1 MTRINASGQCSVYK
15 GGVGQ
20 PWRGGWRPAV
30 AGPRDRDVG
39 EQAFPSTHPE
49 AAVISTASD
58 TTEQVAPKSDAAPA
72 EVHGVPAPGTHA
84 LIAQWSAQHPAFAK
98 LAALDG
104 VVLLS
109 VERGQALL
117 YAGHVARGVYL
128 FLEGEL
134 ALTAPCGCTEVVDTA
149 CGAFL
154 FPPAGELNE
163 ESGRNAVV
171 RRADCLI
178 YVPRSWLITD
188 PQLATSLSD
197 MLVREVS
204 ARPQHDQHEAGDLP
218 AVPASAAAPVAA
230 AALHNSGPR
239 SRGRLS

>member
-1 MTRINASGQCSVYK
+1 MRRGSAACTKAASAILGGK
-15 GGVGQ
+15 GGEQ
-20 PWRGGWRPAV
+20 PSRDLETAEPKTQPFPA
-30 AGPRDRDVG
+30 
-39 EQAFPSTHPE
+39 THLE
-49 AAVISTASD
+49 AAVISTATD
-58 TTEQVAPKSDAAPA
+58 TTEQVAPISGAAPA
-72 EVHGVPAPGTHA
+72 EVHGTPAPGTHA

-134 ALTAPCGCTEVVDTA
+134 ALTAPCGCTEVVDTES
-149 CGAFL
+149 GAFL

-218 AVPASAAAPVAA
+218 AVPASAAAPVAV

>member
-1 MTRINASGQCSVYK
+1 MIATASDILDQ
-15 GGVGQ
+15 
-20 PWRGGWRPAV
+20 
-30 AGPRDRDVG
+30 AGPR
-39 EQAFPSTHPE
+39 
-49 AAVISTASD
+49 
-58 TTEQVAPKSDAAPA
+58 SDAAPA
-72 EVHGVPAPGTHA
+72 DVHAAPSPATHE
-84 LIAQWSAQHPAFAK
+84 LIARWSAQHPAFAK
-98 LAALDG
+98 LAGLDG
-104 VVLLS
+104 VVPLA

-128 FLEGEL
+128 FLDGEL

-149 CGAFL
+149 SGAFL

-178 YVPRSWLITD
+178 YVPRSWLLTD
-188 PQLATSLSD
+188 PALATSLSD

-204 ARPQHDQHEAGDLP
+204 ARPQHDQHEAGDAP
-218 AVPASAAAPVAA
+218 AFSASAAAPVAA
-230 AALHNSGPR
+230 AVLHNSSPR